1 MKETIKKE
9 LKNIKNVLCDMKTDF
24 VRVFAVVLL
33 IVALQMIDGKLQL
46 DGHISYL
53 SALLSSTSIILIV
66 AIGSH
71 LLRRLMFPSVHLQR
85 LVLKSEEH
93 PIAAAISFF
102 GFCLIMSIFIICNIL
117 LL

>member
-1 MKETIKKE
+1 MKEFIVKE
-9 LKNIKNVLCDMKTDF
+9 LKTIKNALFDMKADF
-24 VRVFAVVLL
+24 VRVFIIGLF

-46 DGHISYL
+46 DGSISYL

-66 AIGSH
+66 AVGSH

-85 LVLKSEEH
+85 LVAKSEEH
-93 PIAAAISFF
+93 PIGAAISFF
-102 GFCLIMSIFIICNIL
+102 GFCLILSVFIIGNIL